1 MSTVEILQSV
11 LVGGAATSIATQIL
25 KSSFVPV
32 PATDHPRITA
42 AVVSLVASVV
52 AVASAGINY
61 ASFADL
67 TSVVAIFAG
76 VLLVA
81 SNVYTQLLKQ
91 EKGS

>member
-25 KSSFVPV
+25 KSSYVPV

-42 AVVSLVASVV
+42 AVVALVASVI
-52 AVASAGINY
+52 AVASAGVNY

-81 SNVYTQLLKQ
+81 TNTYNQLIKQ
-91 EKGS
+91 N